1 MHSEEF
7 HTIERLRRV
16 DMDTISY
23 EFTVDD
29 PKIFTRP
36 WSVLWE
42 MKRHPEWEKTGIYEM
57 VCSENNRCAGGE
69 CTNTDTK

>member
-23 EFTVDD
+23 DFTVDD
-29 PKIFTRP
+29 PKIFTKP
-36 WSVLWE
+36 WTVSWE
-42 MKRHPEWEKTGIYEM
+42 MKRHPEWEKTGLYEM
-57 VCSENNRCAGGE
+57 VCNENNRCAGGE
-69 CTNTDTK
+69 CTKDTK